1 MISLVL
7 AAEARE
13 QMKIAMTETDGSGA
27 ILRRMVAGGGDNANP
42 PARPVL
48 RALRMGFARAASDAL
63 DLALS
68 VIGITQGTCRHEDLG
83 TQLPTERL
91 MILLD
96 GPGSATGALL
106 MDGSALAALVQQQT
120 MGRVAAAPAPTAPRA
135 FTETDAALAAPLID
149 AVLAQVSTLCESV
162 EDRALFEGVRFGA
175 RVHDLHG
182 LLVALES
189 GPYRLFDLTLDFAG
203 GERQGA
209 VLLVLP
215 APEPERDATS
225 GEGGEPGLAAMFG
238 VVRAELL
245 ASVGRIR
252 LPLCDLAA
260 MKAGDLL
267 PLRGKTL
274 REVELRAIDGNA
286 RAAGRLGQVRGM
298 RAVRLESLAPVG
310 AENEPF
316 AERLLE
322 RGPQGMSD
330 RPVAEAMAAAA
341 MEQAMAGDAVT
352 GGADAAR
359 MAKPLPDAD
368 LDPAE
373 ITALAGLDEEDES
386 SDEPV
391 TAGRRSTG

>member
-1 MISLVL
+1 
-7 AAEARE
+7 
-13 QMKIAMTETDGSGA
+13 MKIAMTETDGSGSV
-27 ILRRMVAGGGDNANP
+27 LRRMVAGGGDNTNP

-68 VIGITQGTCRHEDLG
+68 VIGITAGACRHEDLG
-83 TQLPTERL
+83 VQLPAERL
-91 MILLD
+91 MIVLD

-106 MDGSALAALVQQQT
+106 MDGPALAALVQQQT
-120 MGRVAAAPAPTAPRA
+120 MGRVASAPAQAAPRA
-135 FTETDAALAAPLID
+135 FTDTDAALAAPLID
-149 AVLAQVSTLCESV
+149 AVLAQVGALCESA

-175 RVHDLHG
+175 RAHDLHG

-209 VLLVLP
+209 ALLVLP
-215 APEPERDATS
+215 APEPEPDTTR
-225 GEGGEPGLAAMFG
+225 GEGAEPGLAAMFG

-274 REVELRAIDGNA
+274 REVELRSIDGNA

-298 RAVRLESLAPVG
+298 RAVRLETLAPAG

-322 RGPQGMSD
+322 RGPQGAGD

-341 MEQAMAGDAVT
+341 MGQAMAGNT
-352 GGADAAR
+352 TPGGANAAG
-359 MAKPLPDAD
+359 MAGHLPDAD

-373 ITALAGLDEEDES
+373 ITALAGLDEEGEADA
-386 SDEPV
+386 PV
-391 TAGRRSTG
+391 MAGNRGAG